1 MSIGIAAIHTRLSS
15 WSSDRDFLF
24 LANQKEDHMNG
35 LNEKNGLSQ
44 KVNKQ
49 FETRMVEMVFP
60 NQTNHYGTLFGGQA
74 LQLMDKS
81 AFMTASRYTRQA
93 MVTACSERIDFKA
106 PVKNGQLVEVVGNI
120 VKHGNSSVTVFVE
133 LYAEDLLTG
142 EQQLCAEG
150 RFVLVAV
157 DQNNRPVR
165 LNPSLTC
172 AR

>member
-35 LNEKNGLSQ
+35 ISGL
-44 KVNKQ
+44 
-49 FETRMVEMVFP
+49 
-60 NQTNHYGTLFGGQA
+60 NQTEN
-74 LQLMDKS
+74 K
-81 AFMTASRYTRQA
+81 
-93 MVTACSERIDFKA
+93 
-106 PVKNGQLVEVVGNI
+106 
-120 VKHGNSSVTVFVE
+120 
-133 LYAEDLLTG
+133 
-142 EQQLCAEG
+142 QLCAKG

-157 DQNNRPVR
+157 DENNRPVR